1 MNLSKMTR
9 RQMVADSA
17 KVIAGLVLTGGCVS
31 AESISSRSS
40 HGGFKIGVCDW
51 ILGKEASPE
60 ALFEVA
66 KHVGVDGIQLN
77 FNTSSRPIH
86 LQKPEVRDNYL
97 KAARQYGLHIPSIAI
112 VELNNVPLKGNDP
125 RAEQWL
131 SESIDVCRAIGGK
144 AVLVPFFGNGDLI
157 GDEKG
162 LAVVVEKLKKIAPK
176 AEKAGV
182 SLAVE
187 SYLTAEQHLDIINRV
202 GSGAISVYYDVANSQ
217 SKGYDICREIRL
229 LGKHIAEFHAKD
241 NDGLYGKGS
250 IDFKAVRKTIDD
262 IGYRGWIVMEGTK
275 MPLGVEKS
283 CQYDTEYLRSIF
295 PSKV

>member
-1 MNLSKMTR
+1 
-9 RQMVADSA
+9 
-17 KVIAGLVLTGGCVS
+17 
-31 AESISSRSS
+31 
-40 HGGFKIGVCDW
+40 
-51 ILGKEASPE
+51 
-60 ALFEVA
+60 
-66 KHVGVDGIQLN
+66 
-77 FNTSSRPIH
+77 
-86 LQKPEVRDNYL
+86 
-97 KAARQYGLHIPSIAI
+97 
-112 VELNNVPLKGNDP
+112 
-125 RAEQWL
+125 
-131 SESIDVCRAIGGK
+131 
-144 AVLVPFFGNGDLI
+144 
-157 GDEKG
+157 

-283 CQYDTEYLRSIF
+283 CQYDAEYLRSIF

>member
-17 KVIAGLVLTGGCVS
+17 KVIAGLVLAGGCVS
-31 AESISSRSS
+31 AESISSRTSDR
-40 HGGFKIGVCDW
+40 GFKIGVCDW
-51 ILGKEASPE
+51 ILGKEPGPE
-60 ALFEVA
+60 AFEVA
-66 KHVGVDGIQLN
+66 KRVGVDGIQLN
-77 FNTSSRPIH
+77 LNTSGRPIH
-86 LQKPEVRDNYL
+86 LQKPEVRDKYL
-97 KAARQYGLHIPSIAI
+97 KAAHKYGLHIPSIAI
-112 VELNNVPLKGNDP
+112 VEINNVPLKGNDP
-125 RAEQWL
+125 RAERWL
-131 SESIDVCRAIGGK
+131 SESIDVCRATGGK
-144 AVLVPFFGNGDLI
+144 VVLLPFFGKGDLI

-217 SKGYDICREIRL
+217 SKGHDICREIRL

-241 NDGLYGKGS
+241 YDGLYGKGS
-250 IDFKAVRKTIDD
+250 IDFKAVRNAIDD
-262 IGYRGWIVMEGTK
+262 IGYRGWLVMEGTK
-275 MPLGVEKS
+275 MPLGIEES
-283 CQYDTEYLRSIF
+283 CRYDLQYLRQIF
-295 PSKV
+295 PSSV